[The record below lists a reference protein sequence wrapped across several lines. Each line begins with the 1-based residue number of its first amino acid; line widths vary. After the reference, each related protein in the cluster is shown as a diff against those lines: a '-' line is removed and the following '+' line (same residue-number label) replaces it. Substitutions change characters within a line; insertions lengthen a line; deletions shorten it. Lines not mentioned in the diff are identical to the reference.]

1 MQEWNACMAIG
12 NRRLLSIGDRYSNE
26 DMVYSIMKYGSN
38 VCHTDKQSPM
48 SMVAESE
55 LTAGGL
61 EQ

>member
-26 DMVYSIMKYGSN
+26 DMVYSIMKCGSN

-48 SMVAESE
+48 SMVAES
-55 LTAGGL
+55 GL
-61 EQ
+61 MVTGYVQ